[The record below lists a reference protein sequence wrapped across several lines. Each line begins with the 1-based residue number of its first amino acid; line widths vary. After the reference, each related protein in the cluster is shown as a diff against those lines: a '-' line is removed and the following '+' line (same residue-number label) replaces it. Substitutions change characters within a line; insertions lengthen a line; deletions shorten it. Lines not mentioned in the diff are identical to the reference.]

1 MGDDRCPQWRHS
13 GTPAT
18 GKPFR
23 IRGCGVGRVD
33 DNKIVEL
40 TEYWNTAAF
49 LMQLGI
55 PPTPTAQEWADP
67 ATGRQG
73 HAIGRSALRALDGI
87 LPVALPSPHPTSIV
101 TGQVSGVAA

>member
-1 MGDDRCPQWRHS
+1 MRPSPGQVKVDNVIDHAGRQQMSTVALFVTDSHYTKQWVMTGVHS
-13 GTPAT
+13 GDIPGLPAT

-49 LMQLGI
+49 LMQVCIL
-55 PPTPTAQEWADP
+55 PTPTA
-67 ATGRQG
+67 
-73 HAIGRSALRALDGI
+73 
-87 LPVALPSPHPTSIV
+87 
-101 TGQVSGVAA
+101 